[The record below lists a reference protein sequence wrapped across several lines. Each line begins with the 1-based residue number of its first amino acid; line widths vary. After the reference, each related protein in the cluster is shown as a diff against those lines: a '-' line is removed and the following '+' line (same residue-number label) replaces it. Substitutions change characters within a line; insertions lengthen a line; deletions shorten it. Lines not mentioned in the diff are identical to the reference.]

1 MPHVNRREFLQD
13 SAVTAA
19 GLAAVSL
26 SATTADADEATEARS
41 FSSRWGGAPDRVWL
55 GKECW
60 ANPMQDW
67 RIKGGRIECVN
78 PAIDRNV
85 HLLTRQIGDGRGPFQ
100 MSVRVGRLD
109 GKAFGE
115 GKGSVGFRIG
125 IKGPLDEY
133 RNNLIFGSGLDA
145 GLTADGRLF
154 IGDLPAP
161 DGTPI
166 RTDAKNISLN
176 LVVVGTQGDGNLV
189 FLAAHDADTKELLGE
204 ARLEGVPD
212 KRLAGNIALV
222 ANFGVP
228 RRRRQRGE
236 GHPAGTGAFWF
247 SVWTLDGDKVD
258 VHNDRAFGPILFSQ
272 YTLHEGTLKL
282 TAQMPPIGEQDSQ
295 TVRMQLKEGN
305 DWKTVGEEPIHPQ
318 ARTATFRVENWDA
331 TKDVLYRLLYNEVDQ
346 IARNPGDPRP
356 IDEWTG
362 AIRRD
367 PVDKPVLTVADIS
380 CNIHAAFP
388 NHEYVANAAKLDP
401 DLIAFTG
408 DQFYE
413 SSGGY
418 GVVREPL
425 DKAIDDYL
433 RKWYLHGWTWRELM
447 RDRPSISIPDDHDV
461 YQGNIWGEAGAPQE
475 TTQEA
480 GGYKMHPEWVNVV
493 HRTQTSH
500 HPDPFDPTPV
510 QQDISVYYG
519 PLTYG
524 RVSFAIL
531 ADRQFKTAPEGTVP
545 KQGPRGD
552 HVTDPDF
559 DPKAVDVEGAELLG
573 ERQLEFLRKWAADW
587 RGADMKAVVSQTIFT
602 SMATTHGN
610 ERMRLLADYDSNG
623 WPQTARNAALREI
636 RKAFAVHLAG
646 DQHLPAVV
654 HYGVDEHR
662 DAGVAF
668 AGPAINVGYPRWWE
682 PEQVGKNRRPGQSE
696 LLGDFNDHFGNPMT
710 VLAVMNGVERTSG
723 KGPLETMDE
732 KASGLGVVRFDKA
745 NRTITIDC
753 WPYIA
758 DPTLPGTQFVGWPIV
773 VSVLDQYG
781 RKPVAFLPT
790 LDVRGI
796 ENPVVQILSEADDE
810 VVYTLRIKGTTFRPP
825 VFAEGSYTVRI
836 SDPDAGKRQERTGVK
851 TSDGDETLKID
862 V

>member
-1 MPHVNRREFLQD
+1 MPHVTRREFLQD

-19 GLAAVSL
+19 GLTAVSL
-26 SATTADADEATEARS
+26 SATRAAADGTPENRS
-41 FSSRWGGAPDRVWL
+41 FSSRWGGFPDRVWL
-55 GKECW
+55 GREFW

-67 RIKGGRIECVN
+67 RIAGGRIECVN

-85 HLLTRQIGDGRGPFQ
+85 HLLTRQIGDGRSSFQ

-109 GKAFGE
+109 GKAFGD

-133 RNNLIFGSGLDA
+133 RNSLIFGNGLDA

-154 IGDLPAP
+154 VGPLPAR
-161 DGTPI
+161 DDAPI
-166 RTDAKNISLN
+166 DTDSRKLSLN
-176 LVVVGTQGDGNLV
+176 LDVGPQGDSNAIVLSV
-189 FLAAHDADTKELLGE
+189 RDADTNELLGE
-204 ARLEGVPD
+204 TRRENVPD
-212 KRLAGNIALV
+212 QRLAGNVALV

-228 RRRRQRGE
+228 QRLRQRGE
-236 GHPAGTGAFWF
+236 GHPAGTGTFWF
-247 SVWTLDGDKVD
+247 SDWTLDGDRLD
-258 VHNDRAFGPILFSQ
+258 VHDNRAFGPILFSQ

-282 TAQMPPIGEQDSQ
+282 AAQMPPIGEQDSQ
-295 TVRMQLKEGN
+295 TVRLQLKEGN

-318 ARTATFRVENWDA
+318 ARTATFRIENWDA
-331 TKDVLYRLLYNEVDQ
+331 SKDVPYRLVY
-346 IARNPGDPRP
+346 
-356 IDEWTG
+356 DESPKATDGTQPAGVWTG
-362 AIRRD
+362 TIRRD

-388 NHEYVANAAKLDP
+388 NHDYVANAAKLDP
-401 DLIAFTG
+401 DLLAFTG

-480 GGYKMHPEWVNVV
+480 GGYQMHPEWVNVV

-510 QQDISVYYG
+510 KQDISVYYG

-524 RVSFAIL
+524 RISFAIL

-545 KQGPRGD
+545 QQGPRAD

-559 DPKAVDVEGAELLG
+559 DPATVDVEGAELLG
-573 ERQLEFLRKWAADW
+573 ERQLEFLRHWAADW

-602 SMATTHGN
+602 SMATTHGRQ
-610 ERMRLLADYDSNG
+610 RMRLLADYDSNG
-623 WPQTARNAALREI
+623 WPQSARNAALKEI

-654 HYGVDEHR
+654 HYGIDEHR

-668 AGPAINVGYPRWWE
+668 AGPAVNVGYPRWWE
-682 PEQVGKNRRPGQSE
+682 PEQPGENRKPGQSE
-696 LLGDFNDHFGNPMT
+696 RLGDFEDHFGHPMT
-710 VLAVMNGVERTSG
+710 VLAVKNGVEQPSG
-723 KGPLETMDE
+723 NGVLQTME
-732 KASGLGVVRFDKA
+732 ERASGLGIVRFDKTK
-745 NRTITIDC
+745 RTITIEC
-753 WPYIA
+753 WPYLA
-758 DPTLPGTQFVGWPIV
+758 DPTQPDTQFEGWPV
-773 VSVLDQYG
+773 TVSMLDQYG
-781 RKPVAFLPT
+781 RQPAAHLPT
-790 LDVRGI
+790 LDVRGVQD
-796 ENPVVQILSEADDE
+796 PVVQIMNEADGE
-810 VVYTLRIKGTTFRPP
+810 TVYTLRIHGTTFRPP
-825 VFAEGSYTVRI
+825 VFATGAHTIRV
-836 SDPDAGKRQERTGVK
+836 SDPDTDRRREITGVK
-851 TSDGDETLKID
+851 PTDDDTSLAID